1 MPVREQF
8 FSLPEPPRGAFTVLV
23 TGGSQGARSLN
34 RAVAE
39 SLPLWKRE
47 GVRVI
52 HQSGLLEFE
61 NAERVFRASGV
72 SGEVRPFLPN
82 IADAYAQA
90 HVIVSRSGM
99 GALSEIA
106 AAGRPSVL
114 VPFPGAADN
123 HQLHNAQAFATAGA
137 AYVLLD
143 SELTGERL
151 FQEVLRARDNAAKM
165 SLAARQLAHPGAAR
179 RAADVLEKVGLD
191 LPA

>member
-1 MPVREQF
+1 
-8 FSLPEPPRGAFTVLV
+8 
-23 TGGSQGARSLN
+23 
-34 RAVAE
+34 
-39 SLPLWKRE
+39 
-47 GVRVI
+47 
-52 HQSGLLEFE
+52 
-61 NAERVFRASGV
+61 
-72 SGEVRPFLPN
+72 
-82 IADAYAQA
+82 
-90 HVIVSRSGM
+90 M